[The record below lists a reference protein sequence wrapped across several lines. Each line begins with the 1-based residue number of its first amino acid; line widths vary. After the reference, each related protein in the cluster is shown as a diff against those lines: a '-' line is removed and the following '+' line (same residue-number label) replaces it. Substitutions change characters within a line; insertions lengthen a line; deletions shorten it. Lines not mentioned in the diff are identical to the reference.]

1 MGRIA
6 VVGEPA
12 RVDVW
17 ALAGALVLPV
27 TGADGA
33 GAAWETL
40 PPDVE
45 VVIATPEAARALGD
59 RASERLVVVLP

>member
-1 MGRIA
+1 VGRIA

-40 PPDVE
+40 DVE